1 LAIAIDLIL
10 VALWGVMVL
19 WAMKR
24 GFFSTALTLVAWVAS
39 LALAGV
45 LSSSLAAPL
54 YEALFANSARTII
67 ESNIDATIQSSEA
80 AMYAQQVITDLP
92 EALQRLAQMAG
103 ISTEGLIGNLS
114 GQAFTSAS
122 AAEMLEQTV
131 VAPIATAAFRI
142 ILSIVLF
149 AVLFFAA
156 RMIVRQIAKLR
167 KLPVLKQA
175 DQLLGAG
182 LGFIKGAL
190 LVFVLA
196 LVLQAAA
203 ALRVGGDAFAEAAG
217 QSVLIRGALAIIGV
231 K

>member
-1 LAIAIDLIL
+1 MAVAIDFILI
-10 VALWGVMVL
+10 ALWGVMVF
-19 WAMKR
+19 WAMRR
-24 GFFSTALTLVAWVAS
+24 GFFSTALTLVAWVIS

-45 LSSSLAAPL
+45 LSSALAAPL
-54 YEALFANSARTII
+54 YEAVFANSARTLI
-67 ESNIDATIQSSEA
+67 ETNIDATIQSSEA
-80 AMYAQQVITDLP
+80 AMYAQKVIMELP
-92 EALQRLAQMAG
+92 EALQRLAEMTG
-103 ISTEGLIGNLS
+103 ISTEGLIGDLS
-114 GQAFTSAS
+114 GQAFTTAS
-122 AAEMLEQTV
+122 AAEMLEQTI

-156 RMIVRQIAKLR
+156 RMIVRQVAKLR

-182 LGFIKGAL
+182 LGFLKGAL

-196 LVLQAAA
+196 LALQAAA
-203 ALRVGGDAFAEAAG
+203 ALHIGGDAFAEATG

>member
-1 LAIAIDLIL
+1 MAIAIDLIL
-10 VALWGVMVL
+10 VALWGVMVF

-24 GFFSTALTLVAWVAS
+24 GFFSTALTLVVWVVS

-45 LSSSLAAPL
+45 LSASLAAPL
-54 YEALFANSARTII
+54 YESLFANSARTLI
-67 ESNIDATIQSSEA
+67 ESNIDAAIQSSEA
-80 AMYAQQVITDLP
+80 AMYAQKVITELP
-92 EALQRLAQMAG
+92 EALQRLAEMAG
-103 ISTEGLIGNLS
+103 ISAEGLIENLS

-122 AAEMLEQTV
+122 AAEMLEQTI
-131 VAPIATAAFRI
+131 VAPIAISAFRI
-142 ILSIVLF
+142 ILSMVLF
-149 AVLFFAA
+149 AALFFAA
-156 RMIVRQIAKLR
+156 RLAVRQIAKLR

-196 LVLQAAA
+196 LALQAAA
-203 ALRVGGDAFAEAAG
+203 ALHIGGDAFAEAAG
-217 QSVLIRGALAIIGV
+217 QSVLIRLALSIIGV

>member
-10 VALWGVMVL
+10 VALWGVMVF

-45 LSSSLAAPL
+45 LSSALAAPL
-54 YEALFANSARTII
+54 YEAFFANSARAII
-67 ESNIDATIQSSEA
+67 ESNIDAAIQSSEA
-80 AMYAQQVITDLP
+80 ALYAQRVITELP
-92 EALQRLAQMAG
+92 DALQRLAQMAG
-103 ISTEGLIGNLS
+103 ISIEDLIGNLN

-122 AAEMLEQTV
+122 AAELLEQTI
-131 VAPIATAAFRI
+131 VAPIAVSAFRI

-156 RMIVRQIAKLR
+156 RMIVRQVAKLR

-196 LVLQAAA
+196 LALQAAA
-203 ALRVGGDAFAEAAG
+203 ALHIGGDAFAEAAE
-217 QSVLIRGALAIIGV
+217 QSILIRGALAIIGV